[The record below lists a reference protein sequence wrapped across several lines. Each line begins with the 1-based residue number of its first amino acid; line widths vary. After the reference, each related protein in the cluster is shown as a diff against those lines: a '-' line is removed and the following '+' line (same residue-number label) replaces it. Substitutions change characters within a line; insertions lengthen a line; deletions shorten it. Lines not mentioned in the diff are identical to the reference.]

1 MPIYTRCIKPQS
13 IDPKLFTDREDEYHH
28 LKAILKSIILA
39 KEEEERR
46 LLIHGERRVGKSI
59 LLRKVL
65 SHLKQ
70 EIDFIPVIVD
80 GRNSLD
86 AEELLRDICEKLAS
100 QLRDEYKDERAIC
113 EISYLDEVSRAGEMT
128 KSEAKSRA
136 SEIEAKSGAGIGFLD
151 FLKLSF
157 GVGGK
162 EAEAE
167 ELTKSITTEINSRF
181 LRELLSSVIKT
192 IKKEVVIAID
202 NLDQIHDKNQIA
214 EFVREI
220 FKHRES
226 LIIATLR
233 SEAITAE
240 FRRSFRDPILI
251 KGLSPEALM
260 DILAR
265 RIEKCPE
272 GEILK
277 NRLPPIADT
286 LKTLTD
292 NPLSF
297 LTWIHFLCNN
307 SELNTKN
314 LLNDLNGFVLTHY
327 NFDLEKASSISKFF
341 LEKGNPFL
349 PKETILAESK
359 ISEDD
364 YAVMI
369 ENGILVPDDLY
380 EPRKYRL
387 SPDLLFFKLKQDSE
401 NETISNATDREF
413 SNKPR

>member
-13 IDPKLFTDREDEYHH
+13 IDPKLFTDREGEYYH
-28 LKAILKSIILA
+28 LKEILKSIILT

-46 LLIHGERRVGKSI
+46 LLIHGERGIGKSI

-80 GRNSLD
+80 GRYSLD

-100 QLRDEYKDERAIC
+100 LLRDDEDYKNDDKAIS
-113 EISYLDEVSRAGEMT
+113 EISYLDEVSRADKIT
-128 KSEAKSRA
+128 KGGAKNRA
-136 SEIEAKSGAGIGFLD
+136 SEIEAKSGAGIGFLN
-151 FLKLSF
+151 FFKLSF
-157 GVGGK
+157 GFGGR
-162 EAEAE
+162 ETESE
-167 ELTKSITTEINSRF
+167 ELTKSIITEINSRF
-181 LRELLSSVIKT
+181 LRELLSFVIKT

-202 NLDQIHDKNQIA
+202 NLDQIQDKNQIA

-251 KGLSPEALM
+251 KGLLPEALM
-260 DILAR
+260 DILLR

-272 GEILK
+272 REILK
-277 NRLPPIADT
+277 KKLPSIADT

-297 LTWIHFLCNN
+297 LTWIHYLCNN
-307 SELNTKN
+307 SELTPKN

-327 NFDLEKASSISKFF
+327 NFDLEKASSISTFF
-341 LEKGNPFL
+341 LEKENPFL
-349 PKETILAESK
+349 PKETILAQSK
-359 ISEDD
+359 ISDD
-364 YAVMI
+364 DCAVMI

-387 SPDLLFFKLKQDSE
+387 SPDLVFFKLK
-401 NETISNATDREF
+401 
-413 SNKPR
+413 